1 MNKEQKEQEQRL
13 RILKFD
19 CEMRLKS
26 VEIAATMNTSVD
38 VKRLLLN
45 AENIARYVFGVREKV
60 EDASKD
66 QPVEQ
71 KNKEKKTKDAVIENK
86 EGIIK

>member
-38 VKRLLLN
+38 VKRLL
-45 AENIARYVFGVREKV
+45 A
-60 EDASKD
+60 KD

-71 KNKEKKTKDAVIENK
+71 KNKEEKTKDAVIENK
-86 EGIIK
+86 

>member
-26 VEIAATMNTSVD
+26 VEAASSLKTSTN
-38 VKRLLLN
+38 VKSLLEN
-45 AENIARYVFGVREKV
+45 AESIARYIFAVKPNPKLA
-60 EDASKD
+60 D
-66 QPVEQ
+66 
-71 KNKEKKTKDAVIENK
+71 KNKKENPKEVIIENK